1 MVSKI
6 SKKRGSNGSK
16 MFKPSIKSMDTK
28 SSNMLDFK
36 HLNHAFTPTA
46 DFEGYRIS
54 TKEEHENATD
64 LLEGNPEL
72 QHEDHRQMPD
82 HPNTF
87 MNTIKARAMARTGTN
102 DGRRQVFNP

>member
-1 MVSKI
+1 
-6 SKKRGSNGSK
+6 
-16 MFKPSIKSMDTK
+16 
-28 SSNMLDFK
+28 
-36 HLNHAFTPTA
+36 
-46 DFEGYRIS
+46 
-54 TKEEHENATD
+54 
-64 LLEGNPEL
+64 LEGNPEL